1 MVGTWGCRDEEQ
13 VIDCR
18 TNAWLQQNEE
28 SGLCRRGAQEA
39 DVVSP
44 SHSVDAPTALPC
56 ALQRSRPRT
65 FQGLITTEPVFL
77 LFYRK
82 DKGEEQAPPSASLL
96 AIRVTLWRA
105 NQLPSAASNAHRTQF
120 IPPKRRVWWA
130 LGRED
135 WFSSQS
141 ESHSIHLL
149 QSMSSICSREQWRSG
164 HRPHLWGEEKV
175 NTVLLGPARQQQD
188 SGTNIDFSYLR
199 QL

>member
-1 MVGTWGCRDEEQ
+1 MVGTWGYRDEER

-65 FQGLITTEPVFL
+65 FQGLFTTEPVFL

-82 DKGEEQAPPSASLL
+82 DKGEEQAPPSESLL

-105 NQLPSAASNAHRTQF
+105 NQLPSAASNAHRTVYTSKKKSVVSTW
-120 IPPKRRVWWA
+120 KRG
-130 LGRED
+130 LI
-135 WFSSQS
+135 F
-141 ESHSIHLL
+141 L
-149 QSMSSICSREQWRSG
+149 
-164 HRPHLWGEEKV
+164 
-175 NTVLLGPARQQQD
+175 TV
-188 SGTNIDFSYLR
+188 
-199 QL
+199 